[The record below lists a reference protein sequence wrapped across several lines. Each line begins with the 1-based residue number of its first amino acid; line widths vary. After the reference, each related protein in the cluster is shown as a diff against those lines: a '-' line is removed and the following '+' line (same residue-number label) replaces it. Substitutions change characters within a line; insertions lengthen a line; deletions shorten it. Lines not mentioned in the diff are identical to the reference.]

1 MPMGMP
7 ILDNGVKY
15 ALSNNKS
22 YKEEGTTAWGGHIC
36 LDSRHT
42 P

>member
-22 YKEEGTTAWGGHIC
+22 YKEEGTTAWGAHM
-36 LDSRHT
+36 LRQ
-42 P
+42 

>member
-15 ALSNNKS
+15 SLSNNKS
-22 YKEEGTTAWGGHIC
+22 YKEEGATA
-36 LDSRHT
+36 
-42 P
+42 